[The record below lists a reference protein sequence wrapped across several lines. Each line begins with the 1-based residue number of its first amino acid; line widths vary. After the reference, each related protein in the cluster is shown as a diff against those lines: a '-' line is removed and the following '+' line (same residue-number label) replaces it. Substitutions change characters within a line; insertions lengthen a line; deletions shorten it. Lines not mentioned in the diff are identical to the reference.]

1 MFAPAPAHPMK
12 EALVFSRFKPKND
25 GNRDYFMMSDNSHP
39 TLDAHPALAAEI
51 FAKLTA
57 H

>member
-1 MFAPAPAHPMK
+1 VFAPAPAHPMK